1 MIYSVTTGGYAENL
15 ASFWSAVL
23 APVQKLS
30 ASISERV
37 TASIDMLVNA
47 NRYYEENK
55 QLKKQLGEI
64 YNDMIDYDKFIC
76 RKILPSLRYWIR
88 RKDRFGYPVRLS
100 SKEEWDNILEE
111 ILWAVEE
118 AAYGTEEDKA
128 SAAGADYDELK
139 KIWDREKNGLELFGK
154 FVQGMWD

>member
-1 MIYSVTTGGYAENL
+1 MFFYNFIKKRT
-15 ASFWSAVL
+15 
-23 APVQKLS
+23 PQKLMEKYDRYFGFM
-30 ASISERV
+30 ERV
-37 TASIDMLVNA
+37 FNNIKWFFQRLFRGYSD
-47 NRYYEENK
+47 Y
-55 QLKKQLGEI
+55 
-64 YNDMIDYDKFIC
+64 DMINYDQFIC
-76 RKILPSLRYWIR
+76 RKILPSLRYWIH
-88 RKDRFGYPVRLS
+88 RKDRFGYPASLS

-128 SAAGADYDELK
+128 FAAGTDYDELK